1 MASTEVPFSIRFT
14 RAQVEKIARVAEV
27 EDRSQASV
35 VRRAVD
41 ALDDRALDPQTAV
54 TLGQELQFSGGEKFI
69 VTVAGTTAGSL
80 PAAPAVGAT
89 VADGSAT
96 LRRER

>member
-54 TLGQELQFSGGEKFI
+54 TLGQELQFSGGEKHR
-69 VTVAGTTAGSL
+69 
-80 PAAPAVGAT
+80 
-89 VADGSAT
+89 DGRWDHGRFST
-96 LRRER
+96 GRTGCGGHRC